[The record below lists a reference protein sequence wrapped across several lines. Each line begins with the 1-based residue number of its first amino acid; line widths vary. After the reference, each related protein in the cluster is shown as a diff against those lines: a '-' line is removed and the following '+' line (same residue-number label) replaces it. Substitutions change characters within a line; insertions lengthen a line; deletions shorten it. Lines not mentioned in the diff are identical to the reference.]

1 MKYHPQDCI
10 RLAPGAT
17 FVRPP
22 SLPKVVRLDDPALEV
37 MTDFNYVPPVTVRTE
52 TPIDEALE
60 LMKFAGVRSQL
71 VIESDESIVG
81 LITSYDIQGEKPIEL
96 ARESRIPRTGISVGM
111 IMTPS
116 TDINVLDLDRVRRL
130 QIGHIVETLQELER
144 QHLLVVEIDAASGH
158 QKVCGLFSMSQIQRQ
173 LAGHADQIRPH
184 HHPTTVA
191 ELAHARGGG

>member
-1 MKYHPQDCI
+1 MKYHAQHCI
-10 RLAPGAT
+10 QLAEGAT

-37 MTDFNYVPPVTVRTE
+37 MTDFNYVPPVTVRAE

-71 VIESDESIVG
+71 VIDADESIVG
-81 LITSYDIQGEKPIEL
+81 LITSYDIQGEKPIEI
-96 ARESRIPRTGISVGM
+96 ARESRIPRTRITVGM

-144 QHLLVVEIDAASGH
+144 QHLLVVEIDVASGH
-158 QKVCGLFSMSQIQRQ
+158 HKVCGLFSMSQIQRQ